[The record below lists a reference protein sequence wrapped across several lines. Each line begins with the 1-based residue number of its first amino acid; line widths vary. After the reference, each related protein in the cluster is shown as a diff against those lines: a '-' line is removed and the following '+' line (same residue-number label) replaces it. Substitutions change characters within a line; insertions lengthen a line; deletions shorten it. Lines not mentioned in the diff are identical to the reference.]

1 MRSIGGD
8 RVTRCEKSFPFST
21 VLIENVYE
29 KHLEKF
35 KNFGFLDRYIYKIVK
50 SKEQRLNVFFHQ
62 FLLVKLFRP
71 VARHLEGGGKLYKL
85 HWLQV

>member
-8 RVTRCEKSFPFST
+8 RVTRCEKSFPFSSE
-21 VLIENVYE
+21 LFENFYE

-35 KNFGFLDRYIYKIVK
+35 KNFGFLERYIYKIVK

-62 FLLVKLFRP
+62 FLLLKIIKINICEIV
-71 VARHLEGGGKLYKL
+71 
-85 HWLQV
+85 

>member
-1 MRSIGGD
+1 MTTFFNKLVRGD

-62 FLLVKLFRP
+62 FLLLKIIKINICEIVQ
-71 VARHLEGGGKLYKL
+71 ARS
-85 HWLQV
+85 